1 MSNLT
6 RSDID
11 LLYWH
16 ANNKMRAGQFESA
29 ATFFTYLQAITPS
42 FHHGLGAAY
51 CALRA
56 GQIHT
61 AKALLETITASD
73 VPEQKLHARLVAR
86 VAL

>member
-16 ANNKMRAGQFESA
+16 ANNKMRAGQFDSA
-29 ATFFTYLQAITPS
+29 STFFTYLQAITPS
-42 FHHGLGAAY
+42 FHHGVGAAY

-56 GQIHT
+56 GQTHT
-61 AKALLETITASD
+61 AKALLDAITPSD
-73 VPEQKLHARLVAR
+73 VPEQKLYSRLLAR
-86 VAL
+86 VSS